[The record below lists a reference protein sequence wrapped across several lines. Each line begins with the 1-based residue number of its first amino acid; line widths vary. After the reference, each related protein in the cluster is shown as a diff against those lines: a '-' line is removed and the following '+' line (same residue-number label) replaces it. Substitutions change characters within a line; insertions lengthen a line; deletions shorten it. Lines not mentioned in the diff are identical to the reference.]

1 MYAMITNWEFS
12 EITDEMINTV
22 ETVFFPRLK
31 ATGAMDVYNI
41 KTSETSA
48 TVVSIWP
55 DQATADKAM
64 EAVSN
69 VRSEAT
75 TSFDS
80 TIVSAQSGPVVVKA

>member
-1 MYAMITNWEFS
+1 MILDN
-12 EITDEMINTV
+12 
-22 ETVFFPRLK
+22 
-31 ATGAMDVYNI
+31 MDMDDLMCMCYDLLLDNYEKFNEEEAGKILRNV

-69 VRSEAT
+69 VRSAAT